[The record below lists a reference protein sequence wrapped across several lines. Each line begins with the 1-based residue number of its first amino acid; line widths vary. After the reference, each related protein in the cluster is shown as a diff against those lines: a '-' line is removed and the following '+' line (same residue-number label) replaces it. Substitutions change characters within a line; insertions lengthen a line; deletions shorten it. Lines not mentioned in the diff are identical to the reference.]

1 MSNKVISIDLG
12 ATNLRVGAVTS
23 NGEILDVIRESTTKD
38 DASLL
43 YAQIKRMLSEIYS
56 KHPDVKKVG
65 MSTCGLC
72 EKGVATAL
80 PNLHIYDFKIKELI
94 EKDFPSLEVTIA
106 NDANCAALVE
116 AKLGHGAKHRVTY
129 FITISSGIGSGLVV
143 DGELVDL
150 PFETGHNYIGYQS
163 RFYEFEE
170 LCSGNGLVKLAK
182 LNGVNVKNAA
192 EFFSLVKNKDR
203 KIQKAY
209 DSWLQ
214 LVGAHL
220 ANVQLNYNTDCIIL
234 SGGVMKSID
243 LFLEDLKKIVDAFI
257 APYPIK
263 KVNFVNATFD
273 QDAGLLGGAS
283 LALF

>member
-1 MSNKVISIDLG
+1 MG
-12 ATNLRVGAVTS
+12 
-23 NGEILDVIRESTTKD
+23 DVW
-38 DASLL
+38 
-43 YAQIKRMLSEIYS
+43 
-56 KHPDVKKVG
+56 
-65 MSTCGLC
+65 
-72 EKGVATAL
+72 
-80 PNLHIYDFKIKELI
+80 
-94 EKDFPSLEVTIA
+94 TIA
-106 NDANCAALVE
+106 VGPLIAGIISLV
-116 AKLGHGAKHRVTY
+116 L
-129 FITISSGIGSGLVV
+129 
-143 DGELVDL
+143 D
-150 PFETGHNYIGYQS
+150 PFAT
-163 RFYEFEE
+163 
-170 LCSGNGLVKLAK
+170 
-182 LNGVNVKNAA
+182 AA

>member
-23 NGEILDVIRESTTKD
+23 KGEILDVIRESTTKD

-56 KHPDVKKVG
+56 KHPDVTKVG

-170 LCSGNGLVKLAK
+170 LCSGNGLVKLA
-182 LNGVNVKNAA
+182 
-192 EFFSLVKNKDR
+192 
-203 KIQKAY
+203 
-209 DSWLQ
+209 
-214 LVGAHL
+214 
-220 ANVQLNYNTDCIIL
+220 
-234 SGGVMKSID
+234 
-243 LFLEDLKKIVDAFI
+243 
-257 APYPIK
+257 
-263 KVNFVNATFD
+263 
-273 QDAGLLGGAS
+273 
-283 LALF
+283 